1 MKLFSVVWE
10 RGGAPSDFKTVTIVP
25 IYKKSSKLECS
36 YQLQRNC
43 VVGKV
48 FARVMNESM
57 V

>member
-10 RGGAPSDFKTVTIVP
+10 RGGPPSDFKTVTIVP

-43 VVGKV
+43 VVGKI